1 MEKYVFCFWLCYFST
16 WFLFFSGFYVF
27 FLYLGFSGFLFLWR
41 INYVPFVVLVFVV
54 FFNGFLCFLCFL
66 VCFAL
71 WGCVGPLVFAGS
83 WFCIFYLN
91 SINMFLRRDWH
102 MFSSSVLTSLFL
114 HSENSV
120 SGHLLKFIFNYIY
133 LVCVS
138 QQIHLWGKYWFII
151 WTYIT
156 AIGK

>member
-54 FFNGFLCFLCFL
+54 FFNGFLCFLVF
-66 VCFAL
+66 FAL

-138 QQIHLWGKYWFII
+138 QQIHLWGKYRFFI

>member
-102 MFSSSVLTSLFL
+102 MFSSSVLTSLFYIL
-114 HSENSV
+114 KTVFPDTCWNLFSTISTWFVFLNKYICGENIGSSSE
-120 SGHLLKFIFNYIY
+120 LTL
-133 LVCVS
+133 
-138 QQIHLWGKYWFII
+138 QQ
-151 WTYIT
+151 
-156 AIGK
+156 